1 MNGQRGVAA
10 RRGVRGLRAAVVGAL
25 AAASVAIGGAAM
37 AQQGARPNI
46 GALVGATGELST
58 LGAAVKAASLT
69 AALEGDGPITV
80 FAPVNSAFAK
90 LDKGTLESLLRPEN
104 RETLVSILTYHVV
117 AGRLTAADIAARSG
131 AETVNG
137 ALVGFGTK
145 DGRLTVNGTPIITLD
160 VRASNGVVHLIDGV
174 LLPPQ
179 TQETS
184 RDDAMQ
190 TGALPDGAAEA
201 RALIERAI
209 ARGVPLFNEGNVEG
223 CVAVYGITA
232 RALVG
237 IGADNVP
244 ADVVRGL
251 KRTLD
256 EANAM
261 HDARDRAWALRRGLD
276 AALERLG
283 GPAPQR
289 MPEAR
294 SDADAS
300 RDMTRVG
307 TLGVRAVS
315 AS

>member
-10 RRGVRGLRAAVVGAL
+10 RRGVQGLRAAVVGAL

-117 AGRLTAADIAARSG
+117 AGRLTAADIAARAG

-179 TQETS
+179 PPQETR
-184 RDDAMQ
+184 RDDSMQ

-232 RALVG
+232 RALIG

-251 KRTLD
+251 RRTLD
-256 EANAM
+256 EANAT

-300 RDMTRVG
+300 RGMTR
-307 TLGVRAVS
+307 LDARAVS

>member
-10 RRGVRGLRAAVVGAL
+10 RTGMRGLPAAVVGAL

-80 FAPVNSAFAK
+80 FAPVNSAFAR

-104 RETLVSILTYHVV
+104 RDTLVSILTYHVV

-174 LLPPQ
+174 LLPPKG
-179 TQETS
+179 EDS
-184 RDDAMQ
+184 RSDDSMQ
-190 TGALPDGAAEA
+190 SGALPDGAAEA

-209 ARGVPLFNEGNVEG
+209 SRGVPLFNEGNIEG

-232 RALVG
+232 RALIG

-251 KRTLD
+251 RRTLD
-256 EANAM
+256 EANNT
-261 HDARDRAWALRRGLD
+261 HDMRERAWALRRGLD
-276 AALERLG
+276 TALERLG
-283 GPAPQR
+283 GPAVQR
-289 MPEAR
+289 MPGER
-294 SDADAS
+294 SDAGDERSSSRAGALGAS
-300 RDMTRVG
+300 
-307 TLGVRAVS
+307 A
-315 AS
+315 